1 MRRTGP
7 GWVTTKLTFVTV
19 VLVAATLCG
28 ALRVAGASTG
38 LQVAPPGPA
47 APAASATP
55 HGMYAY
61 YYLWW
66 SSSHWQSMLGPAFP
80 FNQSPLPL
88 PATLDSSGCNASS
101 LYSGNVETDSPATVF
116 SQDDP
121 AQINYDVQSAIA
133 AGLTG
138 FAVDWNG
145 TGTPGQTPASDSE
158 NARLDMLVHAV
169 DRAQAS
175 GQNFHLWISYKAS
188 ATILTQSAITA
199 DLGYITSQYGNDPAL
214 DRSNG
219 GKPTLIWVGSYK
231 YPLSIIAAVSTTFL
245 PSWYLVGGYQW
256 NSWNSSVAPYFDA
269 DSPYW
274 SSQDPSGN
282 PHSFQQLAA
291 LSATLHSEGKA
302 YFAPLAPGYNK
313 QLDGGATCVPRD
325 NGATLKALYAGNAT
339 ANPDG
344 WLLISWNEITE
355 GTYVTPELQR
365 YGGQYGGPNG
375 LIHSLMVGSTPVPP
389 ATTSRAAPPTTVPR
403 SVAPSQGAGAGYRL
417 VTSAGQ
423 VVAFGADP
431 SYGPTGALTL
441 NRPMV
446 AMAST
451 PDGGGHWLVASDG
464 GIFNFGD
471 AAFHGS
477 AGSLPL
483 NKPIVAMAATS
494 DGGGYWLVAS
504 DGGIFNFGDAAFHGS
519 AGSLPLNKPIV
530 GMAATSDGGGYWLVA
545 SDGGIFNF
553 GDAAFHGS
561 AGSLPLNKPIVGM
574 AATSDGGGYWL
585 VASDGGIFAFGDAAY
600 LGAATGSGE
609 PIVGIAT
616 R

>member
-1 MRRTGP
+1 MRTGT
-7 GWVTTKLTFVTV
+7 GWATTRLTFVTV
-19 VLVAATLCG
+19 LLVAATLFG
-28 ALRVAGASTG
+28 AMKVGGVSTG
-38 LQVAPPGPA
+38 LKVAPPVPA
-47 APAASATP
+47 APAAGTTP

-66 SSSHWQSMLGPAFP
+66 SSSHWQSTLGPNFP
-80 FNQSPLPL
+80 FNRSPLPL
-88 PATLDSSGCNASS
+88 PATLDSSGCNATS
-101 LYSGNVETDSPATVF
+101 LYSGNIETDSPAALF

-145 TGTPGQTPASDSE
+145 TGSPGQTPASDSE
-158 NARLDMLVHAV
+158 NARLDMLIHAV
-169 DRAQAS
+169 DRAQAA

-188 ATILTQSAITA
+188 ATILTQSAIVA
-199 DLGYITSQYGNDPAL
+199 DLDYITSRYGNDPAL

-231 YPLSIIAAVSTTFL
+231 YPLSVIAAVSPRFR

-256 NSWNSSVAPYFDA
+256 NSWNSSVAPYFDG

-274 SSQDPSGN
+274 SSQDPWGN
-282 PHSFQQLAA
+282 PQSFQQLAG

-302 YFAPLAPGYNK
+302 YFAPLAPGFNR
-313 QLDGGATCVPRD
+313 QLDGSVGCIPRD

-375 LIHSLMVGSTPVPP
+375 LVHSLLVGST
-389 ATTSRAAPPTTVPR
+389 TGPPTPPR
-403 SVAPSQGAGAGYRL
+403 SVPPTPGSGAGYRM

-423 VVAFGADP
+423 VSAFGADP
-431 SYGPTGALTL
+431 SYGPDGALIL
-441 NRPMV
+441 NRPVV

-451 PDGGGHWLVASDG
+451 P
-464 GIFNFGD
+464 
-471 AAFHGS
+471 
-477 AGSLPL
+477 
-483 NKPIVAMAATS
+483 
-494 DGGGYWLVAS
+494 
-504 DGGIFNFGDAAFHGS
+504 
-519 AGSLPLNKPIV
+519 
-530 GMAATSDGGGYWLVA
+530 
-545 SDGGIFNF
+545 
-553 GDAAFHGS
+553 
-561 AGSLPLNKPIVGM
+561 
-574 AATSDGGGYWL
+574 DGGGYWL
-585 VASDGGIFAFGDAAY
+585 VASDGGIFAFGDAGFHGSAGALHLNMPIVGMAATPDGGGY
-600 LGAATGSGE
+600 WLVASDGGIFAFGDAGFHGSAGGLDLNMPIVGMAASADGGGYWLVASDGGIFALGDAAFLGAAIGSGE
-609 PIVGIAT
+609 PVVGIAT

>member
-1 MRRTGP
+1 
-7 GWVTTKLTFVTV
+7 
-19 VLVAATLCG
+19 
-28 ALRVAGASTG
+28 
-38 LQVAPPGPA
+38 
-47 APAASATP
+47 
-55 HGMYAY
+55 MYAY

-66 SSSHWQSMLGPAFP
+66 SSSHWQSTLGPNFP

-88 PATLDSSGCNASS
+88 PATLDSSGCNPSS
-101 LYSGNVETDSPATVF
+101 LYSGNIETDTPATLF

-145 TGTPGQTPASDSE
+145 TGSPGQTPGSSSE

-169 DRAQAS
+169 DRAQAA
-175 GQNFHLWISYKAS
+175 GQNFHLWLSYKAS

-199 DLGYITSQYGNDPAL
+199 DLDYVTSQYGNDPAF

-231 YPLSIIAAVSTTFL
+231 YPLSVIAAVSTRFH

-274 SSQDPSGN
+274 SSQDPWDN
-282 PHSFQQLAA
+282 PQSFQQLAG

-302 YFAPLAPGYNK
+302 YFAPLAPGFDR
-313 QLDGGATCVPRD
+313 QLDGSTTCVPRD
-325 NGATLKALYAGNAT
+325 DGATLKALYNGNSS

-375 LIHSLMVGSTPVPP
+375 LIHSLMVGSTPVAPSTT
-389 ATTSRAAPPTTVPR
+389 TTSAPSTTAPGTSAPPPPGPGV
-403 SVAPSQGAGAGYRL
+403 GYRL

-423 VVAFGADP
+423 VTALGADP
-431 SYGPTGALTL
+431 SYGPAGALHL
-441 NRPMV
+441 NAPIV
-446 AMAST
+446 GMAAT
-451 PDGGGHWLVASDG
+451 PDGR
-464 GIFNFGD
+464 
-471 AAFHGS
+471 
-477 AGSLPL
+477 
-483 NKPIVAMAATS
+483 
-494 DGGGYWLVAS
+494 GYWLVAS
-504 DGGIFNFGDAAFHGS
+504 DGGIFNFGDAAFDGS
-519 AGSLPLNKPIV
+519 AGSLHLNAPIV
-530 GMAATSDGGGYWLVA
+530 GMAATPDGRGYWLVA

-553 GDAAFHGS
+553 GDAAFDGS
-561 AGSLPLNKPIVGM
+561 AGSLHLNAPIVGM
-574 AATSDGGGYWL
+574 AATPDGRGYWL
-585 VASDGGIFAFGDAAY
+585 VASDGGIFNFGDAAFD
-600 LGAATGSGE
+600 GATSTATGQ
-609 PIVGIAT
+609 PVVGVAT
-616 R
+616 H